1 MKRLS
6 GMSARMKVSSGGR
19 ISIPAAFRKRN
30 GIEDGNTVIYTDKG
44 DVLEI
49 RTVSQGLARA
59 KAIARELV
67 ADRDDVSVDDFLAG
81 RRREAEW
88 E

>member
-1 MKRLS
+1 
-6 GMSARMKVSSGGR
+6 MSARIKVNSGGR
-19 ISIPAAFRKRN
+19 VSLPAAFRKRN
-30 GIEDGNTVIYTDKG
+30 GIEDGNMVIYTDKG

-67 ADRDDVSVDDFLAG
+67 AGRDGISVDDFLAE
-81 RRREAEW
+81 RRREAER